1 VAGVWTVPSL
11 SKFIRQQGF
20 TLIELLIVIAIIL
33 ILISIALPNFL
44 EAQIR
49 AKVARV
55 QGDVRSI
62 SQGQIAYFLDRK
74 VYTNDCGGGNPGCLQ
89 LTTPIKYMASIPFDP
104 FGVHRFGSGENYLM
118 GEVRAFYP
126 MGTGTWGSVAYLK
139 ANKIYPNTQEP
150 IIRDAFIIYSAGPT
164 WNQLEPGG
172 PTGTF
177 PQPQDECN
185 WTKYSPTNGTRSYG
199 GIIRVGG
206 SLPPAYKRLTIGQ

>member
-1 VAGVWTVPSL
+1 MKVPSVSSFL
-11 SKFIRQQGF
+11 DDRRHQGF

-49 AKVARV
+49 AKVARA
-55 QGDVRSI
+55 QGDVRSL
-62 SQGQIAYFLDRK
+62 GQAQESYFLDRK
-74 VYTNDCGGGNPGCLQ
+74 VYTNDCGGSNPGCIQ
-89 LTTPIKYMASIPFDP
+89 LTTPIRYIGSMPIDP
-104 FGVHRFGSGENYLM
+104 FGAHKYGGGWNYHYE
-118 GEVRAFYP
+118 EVQKAFYP
-126 MGTGTWGSVAYLK
+126 MGTGTWGTVAYMK

-150 IIRDAFIIYSAGPT
+150 PIRDAFIIYSAGPT

-199 GIIRVGG
+199 GIMRVGG
-206 SLPPAYKRLTIGQ
+206 SLPPAYKRLYVGQ